1 MEKTICNI
9 CRYQPET
16 DTLIGTI
23 EDTITLLANN
33 NLQHVFIAT
42 RNWYIY
48 LDDIRRYHCIIW
60 EKIIWM
66 ICINLPETCLLG
78 WECFPLY
85 TKGNFPMYREILT
98 IILKFLINYCTL
110 INIFSTQLWF
120 YQTDVHINTHTHT
133 KTHTHITDGSIF
145 ISELLPLKLEVWWS
159 QLEMFKWVIKTHLR
173 KERSSQKQP

>member
-16 DTLIGTI
+16 DALIGTI

-33 NLQHVFIAT
+33 NFQHVFIAT

-120 YQTDVHINTHTHT
+120 YHTYMHKQTHIHTHHW
-133 KTHTHITDGSIF
+133 KFCIF
-145 ISELLPLKLEVWWS
+145 GSELLPLKPGVLLS
-159 QLEMFKWVIKTHLR
+159 QWFEILQWVVNTYLR
-173 KERSSQKQP
+173 K